1 MKELLQKAKINDS
14 QLKNFIVKT
23 VAKNLT
29 SLSEPCF
36 FPELKKNLYEFLR
49 VCGLEE
55 KDIRE
60 FARRRWKGR
69 KEAKFNVVIDPAANF
84 YIFLLQY
91 FLEKKD
97 IVVYRHMMVMYM
109 IRQYANLMYKHF
121 KYCNPDVFQYALET
135 LTKTHLFARERTIS
149 NAIYFMAQ
157 EMIRKW
163 TTDIKKNDLEKIGK
177 FMQESRHRI
186 SQSVKS
192 FAQTYYSA
200 SEKGL
205 GIRSDETPTDSS
217 DDDENSYQ
225 EKSVEKGNRIIED
238 VVSKITVYRYKDIK
252 AQEEARLNSK
262 INSSIA
268 TQIVN
273 SLNNPKYSDN
283 LRTILKK
290 YIEELTNM
298 NQLCGKSYKDYIR
311 KLMSLKR
318 TKQKIY
324 FKQQVNI
331 LLISLLKDFKYLDKY
346 NKQTSQTQFL
356 MNLFLAYYLTMILRN
371 TLCIGRN

>member
-1 MKELLQKAKINDS
+1 MKELLQKSKINDS
-14 QLKNFIVKT
+14 QLKSFIVKT

-29 SLSEPCF
+29 SLSEPCY
-36 FPELKKNLYEFLR
+36 FPELKKNLYEFLKIS
-49 VCGLEE
+49 GLEE

-60 FARRRWKGR
+60 FARRKWKGR
-69 KEAKFNVVIDPAANF
+69 KESKFNVVMDPAANF
-84 YIFLLQY
+84 YIFLLQH
-91 FLEKKD
+91 FLKKND
-97 IVVYRHMMVMYM
+97 LVAYKHMMVMYL

-121 KYCNPDVFQYALET
+121 KFCNPDVFQYALET

-149 NAIYFMAQ
+149 NAIYYMAQ
-157 EMIRKW
+157 EMIRRW
-163 TTDIKKNDLEKIGK
+163 TPSIKKDDLEKIGK

-205 GIRSDETPTDSS
+205 GIKTDELPTDSVE
-217 DDDENSYQ
+217 DDENSYQ

-252 AQEEARLNSK
+252 AQEIARSYSK
-262 INSSIA
+262 INASIA
-268 TQIVN
+268 TQVVS
-273 SLNNPKYSDN
+273 SLNNTKYSDI

-290 YIEELTNM
+290 YIEELSNM
-298 NQLCGKSYKDYIR
+298 NQLCGKSYNDHVR

-324 FKQQVNI
+324 FKQQINV
-331 LLISLLKDFKYLDKY
+331 LLMLLLKDFKYLDKY
-346 NKQTSQTQFL
+346 NTQTSQTQFL
-356 MNLFLAYYLTMILRN
+356 MNIFLAYYLTMILRN
-371 TLCIGRN
+371 SLCAS